1 MFDTLAA
8 VNNASLVTSPEPDDM
23 SPIEAAIMDGCNALH
38 AARADND
45 DELAE
50 QIRAELFG
58 LLDQYDA
65 TDGEDHPNPAWSR
78 PNQRAL
84 VHSAAGE
91 LDTAIKY
98 EIAALPYAD
107 TDRRKEIS
115 LGNLADRCIRA
126 GRAEEAVEWF
136 LLAQEV
142 APERVPILLTGIQ
155 ALWLAGF
162 HDEAES
168 VCRVLAEMPGLMH
181 EQSELTAYL
190 DFEDRLR
197 EVALDLPTLA
207 DLFRQWDSIRNARGG
222 GQS

>member
-1 MFDTLAA
+1 MSIVSTA
-8 VNNASLVTSPEPDDM
+8 VNNTSLVTSPCPDDM

-45 DELAE
+45 DENAE
-50 QIRAELFG
+50 QIRGELFK
-58 LLDQYDA
+58 LLDRYDE

-91 LDTAIKY
+91 LDAAIRF

-107 TDRRKEIS
+107 TRRRKEIS

-126 GRAEEAVEWF
+126 ERPDEAVEWF
-136 LLAQEV
+136 MLAQEV
-142 APERVPILLTGIQ
+142 APDRVPILLTGVQ

-162 HDEAES
+162 MDEADG
-168 VCRVLAEMPGLMH
+168 VCELLLDMPELLHSG
-181 EQSELTAYL
+181 SELTAYL
-190 DFEDRLR
+190 DYEVRLR
-197 EVALDLPTLA
+197 EIAGDVPNLA
-207 DLFRQWDSIRNARGG
+207 ELFSRWDAINGGRRGA
-222 GQS
+222 QS